1 MKKKKKK
8 VAVKIDNSAV
18 ESSVP
23 SQFPPLPVPQ
33 KEEKRLMQAEVN
45 LDLFT
50 AVYNE
55 MERRDLKIRQ
65 VMEFGLKAFL
75 LATNKVEAE
84 RLGIKVEMP

>member
-1 MKKKKKK
+1 MKKKKK
-8 VAVKIDNSAV
+8 DTDSAL
-18 ESSVP
+18 P
-23 SQFPPLPVPQ
+23 ASQFPPLPVPQ

-50 AVYNE
+50 SVYNE

-75 LATNKVEAE
+75 LATNKDEAE
-84 RLGIKVEMP
+84 RLGIRVEVP